1 MSTIKK
7 SLIFDM
13 DGTLIDSSEVICN
26 AINYVRGKLGLSPL
40 KREDILYA
48 VNDMQIDS
56 PRYFYEAEVFQER
69 HIRWFQEYYTHYHD
83 KEVRL
88 YDGVKPLLKKLEG
101 KYNISL
107 ATNAYRQSALQI
119 LHHVEI
125 EGHFDMIVCADDVR
139 YSKPHPE
146 MIEKILT
153 YFRHHPSEAY
163 MIGDSLK
170 DKEAASRAG
179 VETILVDWGFSDLEN
194 ACKEMHELEVLL
206 GV

>member
-26 AINYVRGKLGLSPL
+26 SINYVREKLALPPL
-40 KREDILYA
+40 KRENILHA
-48 VNDMQIDS
+48 VNDMQTNS
-56 PRYFYEAEVFQER
+56 PHYFYEAKEFEEK
-69 HIRWFQEYYTHYHD
+69 HIRWFQEYYTHFFD

-88 YDGVKPLLKKLEG
+88 YDGVKPLLEKAKKR
-101 KYNISL
+101 YNISL

-119 LHHVEI
+119 LSHVEI
-125 EGHFDMIVCADDVR
+125 EGDFEIIVCADDVR
-139 YSKPHPE
+139 HSKPHPE

-153 YFRHHPSEAY
+153 HFNHHPNEAY

-179 VETILVDWGFSDLEN
+179 VETILVDWGFSDLQQ
-194 ACKEMHELEVLL
+194 ACKEVGELEEIL